1 MNSYR
6 KLGKLAFDLLLA
18 IPAAIMLAPV
28 MLITAAVIAS
38 RRDGPVFFLQ
48 ERVGQNKKRFTVY
61 KFRTMS
67 VRAPETLNQL
77 KESVVEAGSDQ
88 RITPIGRF
96 LRASSIDELPQLLN
110 VLKGEMSLIGP
121 RPMIPEQLLAI
132 PDGMDGGFAMRPG
145 ITGWAQVNGR
155 RELDWLARLELDAWY
170 AQNASLLL
178 DIRIVFLTITAVF
191 QRSGIYGS
199 AKSNWRNYLPEAPN
213 TQEAHNA

>member
-1 MNSYR
+1 MNLYR
-6 KLGKLAFDLLLA
+6 NFGKRVIDFTAAAIGLLLIWPVLGLVA
-18 IPAAIMLAPV
+18 LA
-28 MLITAAVIAS
+28 IAS

-48 ERVGQNKKRFTVY
+48 ERVGQHKKPFTVF

-67 VRAPETLNQL
+67 VRAPESINQL
-77 KESVVEAGSDQ
+77 DEAVVEGGNDQ

-96 LRASSIDELPQLLN
+96 LRASSLDELPQLLN

-132 PDGMDGGFAMRPG
+132 PDSLHGGFAMKPG

-170 AQNASLLL
+170 AENVSLAL
-178 DIRIVFLTITAVF
+178 DIRIIFRTIAAVF

-199 AKSNWRNYLPEAPN
+199 AKSNWRSYLPEKKP
-213 TQEAHNA
+213 TEG